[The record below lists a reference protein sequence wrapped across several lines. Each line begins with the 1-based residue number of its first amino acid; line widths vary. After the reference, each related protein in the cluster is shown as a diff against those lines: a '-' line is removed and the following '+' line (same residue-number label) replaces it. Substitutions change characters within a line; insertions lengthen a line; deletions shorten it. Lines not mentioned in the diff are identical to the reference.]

1 MTAMLF
7 PRRQG
12 IAHDVRV
19 GLVLSRPK
27 RLAPRLFYDD
37 EGSRL
42 FERITALPEYYATRT
57 ERKILDDH
65 ADEIVAAA
73 AVGSPQ
79 RLHVVELGAGTATK
93 SQILLHALV
102 RRQGRTLFVPVDV
115 SQAALKKAQQRL
127 AVEEPGVEVRP
138 LALRHEEALDEM
150 KQVGPRHLVL
160 FIGSSI
166 GNFDDEDAVDL
177 LRALR
182 GSVQKGA
189 ALLLG
194 ADKIKDLSVLLQAY
208 DDTQGVTAAFNK
220 NVLTRI
226 NRELGGHFDLE
237 AFAHRVRWNGVTP
250 AVEMHLESLV
260 NQRVRIDGLGV
271 TVAFARGETI
281 HTESCVKYDDAHVD
295 RLLSRSGWSR
305 EKTWTDKRHWFACYL
320 CRAR

>member
-1 MTAMLF
+1 MTAMAF
-7 PRRQG
+7 PRRSG
-12 IAHDVRV
+12 LSHDVRI

-27 RLAPRLFYDD
+27 RLPSRLFYDD
-37 EGSRL
+37 EGTRL
-42 FERITALPEYYATRT
+42 FEKISALPEYYPTRT

-65 ADEIVAAA
+65 ADDIIAAA
-73 AVGSPQ
+73 GAGSHQ

-102 RRQGRTLFVPVDV
+102 RRQGRTLFLPVDV
-115 SQAALKKAQQRL
+115 SLAALKKAQQRL

-138 LALRHEEALDEM
+138 LALRHEEALDQV
-150 KQVGPRHLVL
+150 KHVGPRHLVL

-166 GNFDDEDAVDL
+166 GNFDDEDAADL

-194 ADKIKDLSVLLQAY
+194 ADKIKDISVLLQAY
-208 DDTQGVTAAFNK
+208 DDAQGVTAAFNK

-226 NRELGGHFDLE
+226 NKELGGHFDLE

-250 AVEMHLESLV
+250 AVEMHLESLA
-260 NQRVRIDGLGV
+260 NQRVKIDALGA

-281 HTESCVKYDDAHVD
+281 HTESSVKYDDAHID
-295 RLLSRSGWSR
+295 RLLARSGWTR
-305 EKTWTDKRHWFACYL
+305 EKTWSDKKRWFSVYL